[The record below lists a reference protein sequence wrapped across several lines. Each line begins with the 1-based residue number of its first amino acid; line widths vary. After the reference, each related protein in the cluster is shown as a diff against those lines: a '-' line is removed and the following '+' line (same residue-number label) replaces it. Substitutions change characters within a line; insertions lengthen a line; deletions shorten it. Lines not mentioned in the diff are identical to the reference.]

1 MHPPEELDTRAEYYQ
16 TAQYVCS
23 FNSRDGSVACKP
35 FVRTFLKT
43 GQSMTEITPVVNQ
56 GGRLPKTSHLRLD
69 ESSRKE
75 LLGTNYR

>member
-1 MHPPEELDTRAEYYQ
+1 MQPTEELDTRAEYYQ
-16 TAQYVCS
+16 TAQWVCS

-43 GQSMTEITPVVNQ
+43 GRSMTEVAPVVNQ

-69 ESSRKE
+69 EATEKE
-75 LLGTNYR
+75 LLGTNER